1 MLAMKLDSLLAI
13 STLILSTLLLVSGN
27 AFLMTLLGVRMSL
40 DGFEPVWIGGVLMC
54 YSVGFVLG
62 TAYVGRFIARVGHIR
77 TFAAF
82 AALAASAALAYPLVV
97 HFAWWAAMRLIGGIA
112 MAALLIVIES
122 WFSSRATNQ
131 NRSTLF
137 ALYLV
142 IFYLAT
148 SGGQILMNAGD
159 PQSFKLFSICALLM
173 VLALIPLA
181 LTRLPAPAL
190 EHAPSIPLLRL
201 LREKPLAFT
210 ASLTSGI
217 IISAFYSLG
226 PVYANLIGLSL
237 KQLSLFMSLT
247 VLTAMIFAWP
257 VGKICDRT
265 ERRTVLLWV
274 TLLTALAS
282 GVVALI
288 GTLNLSLLF
297 VSVAIFMGFGASIYP
312 IAVAI
317 LNDRI
322 DSRDIVSA
330 SGGLLLA
337 YGLGACVGPFLGAS
351 MIAIMGPG
359 GLFAGISI
367 TLLPLVLLAR
377 YWLHHAD
384 SIPLDAQEHF
394 VSTPPATTSVI
405 VEIDPRNTAF
415 HELEARANESG

>member
-1 MLAMKLDSLLAI
+1 MKPDSLFAI
-13 STLILSTLLLVSGN
+13 STLILSTLLLISGN

-40 DGFEPVWIGGVLMC
+40 ETFEPIWIGGVLMC
-54 YSVGFVLG
+54 YSIGFVLG
-62 TAYVGRFIARVGHIR
+62 TAHVGRVIARVGHIR

-82 AALAASAALAYPLVV
+82 AALAASAALAYPLLV
-97 HFAWWAAMRLIGGIA
+97 HVAWWASMRLIGGIA

-122 WFSSRATNQ
+122 WFSNRATNQ

-137 ALYLV
+137 AIYLV

-148 SGGQILMNAGD
+148 ATGQILMNAGD
-159 PQSFKLFSICALLM
+159 PQSFKLFSLCALLM

-181 LTRLPAPAL
+181 LTRLPAPSV

-210 ASLTSGI
+210 ASLTSGVV
-217 IISAFYSLG
+217 ISAFYSMG

-237 KQLSLFMSLT
+237 KQLSLFMSST
-247 VLTAMIFAWP
+247 VLTAMMFAWP
-257 VGKICDRT
+257 IGKICDHA
-265 ERRTVLLWV
+265 ERRAVLLWV
-274 TLLTALAS
+274 TLLAALAC
-282 GVVALI
+282 GVVALV
-288 GTLNLSLLF
+288 GTPNLILLLIC
-297 VSVAIFMGFGASIYP
+297 VGIFMGFGASIYP

-337 YGLGACVGPFLGAS
+337 YGLGSCTGPLLGAT
-351 MIAIMGPG
+351 MVAIMGPR
-359 GLFAGISI
+359 GLFVGMAVSM
-367 TLLPLVLLAR
+367 LPLALLAR

-415 HELEARANESG
+415 HELETRAEGER

>member
-1 MLAMKLDSLLAI
+1 MKLDGLFAI
-13 STLILSTLLLVSGN
+13 SALILSTLLLISGN

-40 DGFEPVWIGGVLMC
+40 EAFEPMWIGGVLMC
-54 YSVGFVLG
+54 YSIGFVLG
-62 TAYVGRFIARVGHIR
+62 TAHVGRIIARVGHIR

-82 AALAASAALAYPLVV
+82 AALAASAALAYPLLV
-97 HFAWWAAMRLIGGIA
+97 HAVWWASMRLIGGIA

-122 WFSSRATNQ
+122 WFSNRATNQ

-137 ALYLV
+137 AIYLV

-148 SGGQILMNAGD
+148 ASGQILMNAGD
-159 PQSFKLFSICALLM
+159 PQSFKLFSLSALLM

-181 LTRLPAPAL
+181 LTRLPAPNL
-190 EHAPSIPLLRL
+190 EHAPSISLFRL
-201 LREKPLAFT
+201 MQEKPLAFT
-210 ASLTSGI
+210 ASLTSGV
-217 IISAFYSLG
+217 IISAFYALG

-237 KQLSLFMSLT
+237 KQLSLFMSST

-257 VGKICDRT
+257 IGKICDHA
-265 ERRTVLLWV
+265 ERRSVLLWV
-274 TLLTALAS
+274 TLLAALAC
-282 GVVALI
+282 GVAALAGAVNMI
-288 GTLNLSLLF
+288 LLLI
-297 VSVAIFMGFGASIYP
+297 SVGIFMGFGASIYP

-337 YGLGACVGPFLGAS
+337 YGLGSCVGPLLGSATV
-351 MIAIMGPG
+351 AIMGPQ
-359 GLFAGISI
+359 GLFVGIAVS
-367 TLLPLVLLAR
+367 LLPLAILAR

-394 VSTPPATTSVI
+394 VATLPATTSVI

-415 HELEARANESG
+415 HEFETPEHVKT